1 MAQNKNLMSKLKDLD
16 LYLLLEVSPEASEK
30 EIKKAYRKKSLKCH
44 PDKNP
49 DDPKAAETFHQL
61 SEALAI
67 LTDETARKAYDNVLK
82 ARKANE
88 LRNRQ
93 LDEKRKK
100 LKDSLEAR
108 EIQAANEERNKLFAK
123 KTEEEK
129 FEAEIE
135 RVMREGR
142 RELEEEQERI
152 RILIEKEKE
161 ESRLNN
167 QGTKPHVVENS
178 ARIKVRWKA
187 SSDTSDL
194 KDNLYTRDSLFSI
207 FSKYGDVNVVVVS
220 ESSNQ
225 KKGSALIEM
234 AQKSTADMASRVERG
249 FVQIPLKCKL
259 IEGGPESV
267 SCVNADTPNITQS
280 TEPTSTLQSN
290 SNFNDYETLVLRK
303 MRQAEERKKLEQE
316 ILEQDKLEEQSLK

>member
-1 MAQNKNLMSKLKDLD
+1 MAQSKMSKIKDLD
-16 LYLLLEVSPEASEK
+16 LYLLLEISPEATEK

-49 DDPKAAETFHQL
+49 DDPNAATTFHQL

-93 LDEKRKK
+93 LDEKRRK

-108 EIQAANEERNKLFAK
+108 EVQAANEERSKQFSK

-129 FEAEIE
+129 LAAEIE
-135 RVMREGR
+135 RVMKEGR

-161 ESRLNN
+161 ESKSNTQSANSNVQEN
-167 QGTKPHVVENS
+167 Q

-187 SSDTSDL
+187 LTDSCDS
-194 KDNLYTRDSLFSI
+194 KDNLYTSDTLHSI

-220 ESSNQ
+220 ESSSH

-234 AQKSTADMASRVERG
+234 AQKSSAEMASRVERG
-249 FVQIPLKCKL
+249 FAEVPLKCKL
-259 IEGGPESV
+259 IDGV
-267 SCVNADTPNITQS
+267 SNSGSANTEQPKITPS
-280 TEPTSTLQSN
+280 YEPVLTSQSN
-290 SNFNDYETLVLRK
+290 SNFQDYETLVLRK
-303 MRQAEERKKLEQE
+303 MRQAEERKRLEQE
-316 ILEQDKLEEQSLK
+316 ILEQDRLEENSFK

>member
-16 LYLLLEVSPEASEK
+16 LYLLLEVSPDASEK

-93 LDEKRKK
+93 LDEKRRK

-161 ESRLNN
+161 DSKLNN
-167 QGTKPHVVENS
+167 QGTKIHVENP

-187 SSDTSDL
+187 TSDSSHL
-194 KDNLYTRDSLFSI
+194 KDSLYTRDSLFSI

-220 ESSNQ
+220 ESSNE

-234 AQKSTADMASRVERG
+234 ATNSSADMASKVERG

-259 IEGGPESV
+259 IESDPELASV
-267 SCVNADTPNITQS
+267 GNADGPNIIHP

-290 SNFNDYETLVLRK
+290 SNFNDYETLVVRQ
-303 MRQAEERKKLEQE
+303 MRQAEGLRCFH
-316 ILEQDKLEEQSLK
+316 I

>member
-1 MAQNKNLMSKLKDLD
+1 MAQNKMSKIKDLD

-49 DDPKAAETFHQL
+49 DDPNAATTFHQL

-93 LDEKRKK
+93 LDEKRRK

-108 EIQAANEERNKLFAK
+108 EVQAANDERNKVFSK
-123 KTEEEK
+123 KTEEEQLA
-129 FEAEIE
+129 AEIE
-135 RVMREGR
+135 RVMKEGR
-142 RELEEEQERI
+142 RELEEEQERV
-152 RILIEKEKE
+152 RILIEREKE
-161 ESRLNN
+161 GAKLNSH
-167 QGTKPHVVENS
+167 GDKLHTEEHP
-178 ARIKVRWKA
+178 ARIKVRWKV
-187 SSDTSDL
+187 SSDSSES
-194 KDNLYTRDSLFSI
+194 KDNLYTRDSLYSI

-220 ESSNQ
+220 ESSSH

-234 AQKSTADMASRVERG
+234 AKQASADMASRVERG
-249 FVQIPLKCKL
+249 FAQIPLKCKL
-259 IEGGPESV
+259 IEGVTES
-267 SCVNADTPNITQS
+267 SNANVEKQNIGQSFEPAPTPQS
-280 TEPTSTLQSN
+280 H
-290 SNFNDYETLVLRK
+290 SNFQDYETLVLRK
-303 MRQAEERKKLEQE
+303 MRQAEKKK
-316 ILEQDKLEEQSLK
+316 IRTRNSRTR

>member
-1 MAQNKNLMSKLKDLD
+1 MAQNKMSKVKDLD
-16 LYLLLEVSPEASEK
+16 LYLLLEVSQEATEK

-49 DDPKAAETFHQL
+49 DDPNAATTFHQL

-93 LDEKRKK
+93 LDEKRRK

-108 EIQAANEERNKLFAK
+108 EVQAANDERNKVFSK

-129 FEAEIE
+129 LAAEIE
-135 RVMREGR
+135 RVMKEGR
-142 RELEEEQERI
+142 RELEEEQERV
-152 RILIEKEKE
+152 RILIEREKE
-161 ESRLNN
+161 GAKLNSH
-167 QGTKPHVVENS
+167 GDKIHTEERP
-178 ARIKVRWKA
+178 ARIKVRWKV
-187 SSDTSDL
+187 STDSGES
-194 KDNLYTRDSLFSI
+194 KDNLYTRDSLYSI

-220 ESSNQ
+220 ESSSH

-234 AQKSTADMASRVERG
+234 AKQASADMASRVERG
-249 FVQIPLKCKL
+249 FAQIPLKCKL
-259 IEGGPESV
+259 IEGTTESSNTNV
-267 SCVNADTPNITQS
+267 EKQNIGQS
-280 TEPTSTLQSN
+280 FEPAPSPQSN
-290 SNFNDYETLVLRK
+290 SNFQDYETLVLRK
-303 MRQAEERKKLEQE
+303 MRQAEERKRLEQE
-316 ILEQDKLEEQSLK
+316 ILEQDKLEESYAK

>member
-93 LDEKRKK
+93 LDEKRRK

-161 ESRLNN
+161 ESKLYN
-167 QGTKPHVVENS
+167 QGTKIHVENP

-187 SSDTSDL
+187 TSDSSHL

-220 ESSNQ
+220 ESSTP

-234 AQKSTADMASRVERG
+234 ATTSSAGMASNVERG

-259 IEGGPESV
+259 IESDPELASV
-267 SCVNADTPNITQS
+267 GNADRPNITQP
-280 TEPTSTLQSN
+280 TESTSTTQSN

-316 ILEQDKLEEQSLK
+316 ILEQDKLEEQS